1 MIFMSKKC
9 SEPTLKLMIANF
21 KANDF
26 KANNISTA
34 SYVFKFIRIFS
45 REYFFIDYVQISIVT
60 TKLILL
66 IYNENITSGTIN
78 HYVKHINKD
87 KAAHKDAAMTN

>member
-1 MIFMSKKC
+1 MFLS
-9 SEPTLKLMIANF
+9 LL
-21 KANDF
+21 
-26 KANNISTA
+26 
-34 SYVFKFIRIFS
+34 
-45 REYFFIDYVQISIVT
+45 EYFQESIFFIDYVQISIVT

-66 IYNENITSGTIN
+66 IYNKNITSGTIN

>member
-9 SEPTLKLMIANF
+9 SEPTLKLMTANF